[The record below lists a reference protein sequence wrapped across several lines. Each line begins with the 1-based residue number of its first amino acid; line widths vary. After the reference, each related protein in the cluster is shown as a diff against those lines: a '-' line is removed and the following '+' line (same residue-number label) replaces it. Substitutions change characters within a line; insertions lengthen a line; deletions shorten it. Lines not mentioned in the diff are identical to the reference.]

1 MLRWGRWSL
10 VVASALVGAQC
21 AMPISRLPQLPE
33 NEIDAERRI
42 QQVAQM
48 REYYGQL
55 HRVDNVA
62 FRIRTANIAD
72 CGEHVAAQIGL
83 YATTPQSLPRRYRSY
98 AREALGMTWSRPTVI
113 SVADGSPAAQ
123 AGIVKGDEIISL
135 NGELIAVTGTARWLR
150 KWFARNGTKPVEA
163 VIRRSDDDQ
172 TITITPVMGCSIP
185 INYVTAEEANAATD
199 GEQIIIQSGMV
210 ELAKTDAQLAS
221 IIGHELAHANLGHI
235 EKQQINTLIGFA
247 GGVAIDGGF
256 ALGGISTGG
265 AFRRELT
272 KAGGRA
278 YSVAFEREADYVGA
292 YYIAR
297 AGYDL
302 TGVEDL
308 WRLMAMKN
316 PSGIQLARTHP
327 TSPVRFLQMR
337 KVAAEIADKKARG
350 EPLTPDLRFVQTEQP
365 PSPSGELMR

>member
-10 VVASALVGAQC
+10 VVACALLGAQC
-21 AMPISRLPQLPE
+21 AIPVSRLPQLPE
-33 NEIDAERRI
+33 NEIEAERRI

-48 REYYGQL
+48 RAYYEEL

-62 FRIRTANIAD
+62 FRIRTANVAD
-72 CGEHVAAQIGL
+72 CTDRVTAQIGL
-83 YATTPQSLPRRYRSY
+83 YAVTPQSLPRRYRSY
-98 AREALGMTWSRPTVI
+98 AHDALDITWARPTII
-113 SVADGSPAAQ
+113 SIADGSPAAQ

-135 NGELIAVTGTARWLR
+135 NGELIPVSDTTKWMR
-150 KWFARNGTKPVEA
+150 KWLTRNGTKVVEA
-163 VIRRSDDDQ
+163 VIRRAGEDQ

-199 GEQIIIQSGMV
+199 GEQIVIQSGMV
-210 ELAKTDAQLAS
+210 ELAKTDAQLAAV
-221 IIGHELAHANLGHI
+221 IGHELAHANLGHI

-247 GGVAIDGGF
+247 GGVVIDGGF
-256 ALGGISTGG
+256 FLGGISTGG

-278 YSVAFEREADYVGA
+278 HSVAFEREADYVGA

-302 TGVEDL
+302 AGVEEL
-308 WRLMAMKN
+308 WRALAMKT
-316 PSGIQLARTHP
+316 PDAIRLARTHP
-327 TSPVRFLQMR
+327 TSPVRFLQMQ
-337 KVAAEIADKKARG
+337 KVAAEIVDKKARG
-350 EPLTPDLRFVQTEQP
+350 LPLNPDLRFVQTEQP
-365 PSPSGELMR
+365 PSQSGELMR